1 MGKNHEDEI
10 EKICMDMKKLI
21 MKQDHTPTEVDA
33 IHHYAEIVYYL
44 TTTDAMNQAK
54 EEGMFEMGGQSGRM
68 MPPMYDYSMEGES
81 MARGGRGGRGGR
93 SNENYGGQS
102 GRGSY
107 DDMRGRSRDGS
118 YERNMRGGGG
128 GSMNH
133 MPREG
138 YDWQGE
144 CYSERY

>member
-33 IHHYAEIVYYL
+33 IHHYAEIIYYL
-44 TTTDAMNQAK
+44 TTTDAMNEAK
-54 EEGMFEMGGQSGRM
+54 EEGMFETGGQSGRM
-68 MPPMYDYSMEGES
+68 MPPIYDYSMGEQS
-81 MARGGRGGRGGR
+81 MARGRDGRYR
-93 SNENYGGQS
+93 SN
-102 GRGSY
+102 
-107 DDMRGRSRDGS
+107 DDMRGRRDGN
-118 YERNMRGGGG
+118 YERNMRGG

-133 MPREG
+133 MPRES

-144 CYSERY
+144 GYSERY

>member
-33 IHHYAEIVYYL
+33 IRHYAEIIYYL

-68 MPPMYDYSMEGES
+68 MPIYDYSMGEQS
-81 MARGGRGGRGGR
+81 MARGRDGRYR
-93 SNENYGGQS
+93 SN
-102 GRGSY
+102 
-107 DDMRGRSRDGS
+107 DDMRGRSRDGN
-118 YERNMRGGGG
+118 YERNMRGG

-144 CYSERY
+144 GYSERY

>member
-10 EKICMDMKKLI
+10 EKICMDMKKLL

-33 IHHYAEIVYYL
+33 MHHYAEIVYYL
-44 TTTDAMNQAK
+44 TATDAMNQAK

-68 MPPMYDYSMEGES
+68 MPPIYDYSMEGQS
-81 MARGGRGGRGGR
+81 MARGRDGRYR
-93 SNENYGGQS
+93 SN
-102 GRGSY
+102 

-128 GSMNH
+128 SMNH

-144 CYSERY
+144 GYSERY

>member
-33 IHHYAEIVYYL
+33 IHHYAEIIYYL

-68 MPPMYDYSMEGES
+68 MPPIYDYSMDGQS
-81 MARGGRGGRGGR
+81 MARGGNRGGGRGR
-93 SNENYGGQS
+93 SNE
-102 GRGSY
+102 
-107 DDMRGRSRDGS
+107 DMRGRNRDGS
-118 YERNMRGGGG
+118 YERSMRGGG

-133 MPREG
+133 LPRED
-138 YDWQGE
+138 YDWQGDG
-144 CYSERY
+144 YSERY